1 MLQFPVRIC
10 LTKRIRMIWIKT
22 EPLRFELPVVLT
34 LLCIFFPFKES
45 CCYSRQ
51 RDMLLLDFL
60 QRKGQHWWAAIRI
73 LCIVSSKLKSGCLF
87 WLFPL
92 IQQSKLTKRGS
103 TGTVPQYQDVSSHSS
118 AQMKFQTHFN
128 LIQGALI
135 QYNVGVACISW
146 ELEVSG
152 SLWLYLFFLPR
163 YHTSVAHPSLKIQE
177 KLKILVHR
185 VCHATS
191 CPALAILWQCT
202 DSSLCCTLHCPVF
215 VLFFCHSP
223 YSRIAK
229 VASRPIKSLPFDSR
243 SVSQL
248 RRVIQAFTLRL
259 GLIKNWC
266 FSHMWCE
273 HGVSNST

>member
-1 MLQFPVRIC
+1 MSC
-10 LTKRIRMIWIKT
+10 LLSW
-22 EPLRFELPVVLT
+22 PYYA
-34 LLCIFFPFKES
+34 FFPFKES
-45 CCYSRQ
+45 CCYSGQ

-73 LCIVSSKLKSGCLF
+73 LCIVSSKLKSGCFF
-87 WLFPL
+87 WLFLL
-92 IQQSKLTKRGS
+92 IRQSKLTKRGS
-103 TGTVPQYQDVSSHSS
+103 KGTVPQYQYVSSHSS
-118 AQMKFQTHFN
+118 VQMKFQTHFN
-128 LIQGALI
+128 LILGALI
-135 QYNVGVACISW
+135 QHNVRVACISW

-152 SLWLYLFFLPR
+152 LLSLYLFFLPR

-191 CPALAILWQCT
+191 CPALIILWQCT

-215 VLFFCHSP
+215 VLFFFIVFFCHSP

-229 VASRPIKSLPFDSR
+229 VASRPIKPFPFDSK
-243 SVSQL
+243 SVSHL

-266 FSHMWCE
+266 FSHTWCG